1 MSGRKLG
8 PKGFSLPFLLKI
20 EPTKIKIEQTKI
32 LPKVLAFVLS
42 KKYIK
47 K

>member
-8 PKGFSLPFLLKI
+8 PKGFSLPFLL
-20 EPTKIKIEQTKI
+20 KIEQTKI